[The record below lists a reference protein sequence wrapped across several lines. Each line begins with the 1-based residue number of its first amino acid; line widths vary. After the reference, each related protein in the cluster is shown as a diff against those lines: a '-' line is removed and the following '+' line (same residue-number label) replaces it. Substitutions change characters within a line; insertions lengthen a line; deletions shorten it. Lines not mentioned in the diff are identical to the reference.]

1 MTGITSELNSS
12 KVPENESVINEQ
24 GGGKKARRGGKSSKS
39 HGGSRKPTRKGKS
52 TKKGKR
58 VVKGKPG
65 KRTKKSPSKW
75 IIFVKNFASKS
86 KKSYMEALKDP
97 KCKAEYHKKH

>member
-12 KVPENESVINEQ
+12 KVDENESVIDKQ
-24 GGGKKARRGGKSSKS
+24 DGGRRRRKSSKR
-39 HGGSRKPTRKGKS
+39 HGGSRKPTRKGKR
-52 TKKGKR
+52 G
-58 VVKGKPG
+58 VKGKPG

-97 KCKAEYHKKH
+97 KCRAEYHKKH

>member
-12 KVPENESVINEQ
+12 KVPENDSVLNEQ
-24 GGGKKARRGGKSSKS
+24 EGGRRRRGGRKSSKR
-39 HGGSRKPTRKGKS
+39 HGGSRKPTRKGKR
-52 TKKGKR
+52 G
-58 VVKGKPG
+58 VKGKPG
-65 KRTKKSPSKW
+65 KKTRKSPSKW

>member
-24 GGGKKARRGGKSSKS
+24 GGGKKRRGVKSSKRR
-39 HGGSRKPTRKGKS
+39 GVSRKPTRKGK
-52 TKKGKR
+52 R
-58 VVKGKPG
+58 LVKGKPG
-65 KRTKKSPSKW
+65 KKTKKSPSKW

>member
-12 KVPENESVINEQ
+12 KVHENESVIDKQ
-24 GGGKKARRGGKSSKS
+24 DGGRRRRRKSSKR
-39 HGGSRKPTRKGKS
+39 HGGSRKPTRKGKR
-52 TKKGKR
+52 G
-58 VVKGKPG
+58 VKGKPG

-86 KKSYMEALKDP
+86 KKSYMEALKDS

>member
-24 GGGKKARRGGKSSKS
+24 DGGKRRRGRKSSKS
-39 HGGSRKPTRKGKS
+39 RGGSRKPTRKGKR
-52 TKKGKR
+52 G
-58 VVKGKPG
+58 VKGKPG

>member
-12 KVPENESVINEQ
+12 KVHENESVIDKQ
-24 GGGKKARRGGKSSKS
+24 DGGRRRRRKSSKR
-39 HGGSRKPTRKGKS
+39 HGGSRKPTRKGKR
-52 TKKGKR
+52 G
-58 VVKGKPG
+58 VKGKPG

>member
-12 KVPENESVINEQ
+12 KVHENESVIDKQ
-24 GGGKKARRGGKSSKS
+24 DGGRRRRRKSSKR
-39 HGGSRKPTRKGKS
+39 HGGSRKPTRKGKR
-52 TKKGKR
+52 G
-58 VVKGKPG
+58 VKGKPG

-97 KCKAEYHKKH
+97 KYKAEYHKKH